1 MCFGDLVKSMWLKLF
16 LMSDFMKFIYE
27 NDSHE

>member
-16 LMSDFMKFIYE
+16 LMSDFMKFIAE
-27 NDSHE
+27 NDSK